1 MKIDERGGG
10 QAMMEHTITDDLSD
24 HEEDTISTPA
34 FKRIRTDLDFRQKED
49 QPMEDQ
55 QPTEETQDPELPT
68 QTTQEPQSTQ
78 QQGTPLL

>member
-10 QAMMEHTITDDLSD
+10 QAMMEQAITDDLSD

-34 FKRIRTDLDFRQKED
+34 CKRIRTDQDFRQKED

-55 QPTEETQDPELPT
+55 QPTEDNQYPVLPT
-68 QTTQEPQSTQ
+68 QSTQGPQSTQ
-78 QQGTPLL
+78 QQGTPPL